1 MIRITVAFWL
11 GLVSA
16 LGYGVFH
23 VKYEVQDLETK
34 LTQLNRSIL
43 ADQQAIHI
51 LKAEWS
57 YLNQPARIGD
67 LARKHL
73 ALGPVAANQVG
84 RIEDIPLRPNA
95 APPVAP
101 PRAAPPMVRYRS
113 PGPAPT
119 PTPAPTAPQAPGA
132 SYATVRLQP

>member
-16 LGYGVFH
+16 LGYGVFQ
-23 VKYEVQDLETK
+23 VKYEVQDLETR

-57 YLNQPARIGD
+57 YLSQPGRIAE

-73 ALGPVAANQVG
+73 SLVPLATSQIG
-84 RIEDIPLRPNA
+84 RIEDLPLRPDI
-95 APPVAP
+95 APPAPAPGPPLARHRAP
-101 PRAAPPMVRYRS
+101 PPAPPS
-113 PGPAPT
+113 PGP
-119 PTPAPTAPQAPGA
+119 